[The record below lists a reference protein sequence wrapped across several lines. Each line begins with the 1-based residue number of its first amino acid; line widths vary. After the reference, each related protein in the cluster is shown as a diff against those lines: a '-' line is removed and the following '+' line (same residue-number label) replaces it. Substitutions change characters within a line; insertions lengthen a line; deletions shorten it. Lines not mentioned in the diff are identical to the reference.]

1 MMINLISLVSGKLDK
16 TEVSIKIGANTK
28 NNKDNKP
35 NVIYKA

>member
-1 MMINLISLVSGKLDK
+1 MIINLISLIDK
-16 TEVSIKIGANTK
+16 TEVSINTGAKTK